1 MPRVL
6 LLQPRCEAYRASFYD
21 RLRENLA
28 RREIT
33 LQLVYGQSNRFEG
46 IRTASMPW
54 ATEIRNR
61 YFYCGRRFLLWQPAF
76 KYLRHADLVVIH
88 QNSANLANYP
98 ILLLRR
104 WGCLRVG
111 LWGHGRCFQ
120 AGERRPIR
128 EGFKRW
134 YSRGVDHWFGYTSL
148 SREVV
153 LRMGVPTTRITVVNN
168 AIDTA
173 QLIRQYDDQP
183 AGGAESARL
192 QLGIPRDG
200 LVALYC
206 GRLYGDKRL
215 DVLIEAAAVVRNQCP
230 QFHLVVVGE
239 GQSEPFVRE
248 RAAANA
254 QWLHFVGPKYGL
266 ERIPYFSMAACQ
278 LMPGAV
284 GLGIV
289 DSFAMLT
296 PLITADLP
304 YHGPEI
310 AYLENGANGLIAPN
324 STQAFAGAVVRYL
337 HDAGLRSR
345 LRQGCE
351 RARRLYTVEN
361 MAARFSDGI
370 LRALGREQAQ

>member
-1 MPRVL
+1 VSRVL
-6 LLQPRCEAYRASFYD
+6 LVQPRCEAYRASFYD
-21 RLRENLA
+21 RLRDNLA
-28 RREIT
+28 HRDIS
-33 LQLVYGQSNRFEG
+33 LQLVYGQSNRLEG
-46 IRTASMPW
+46 VRTASLPW
-54 ATEIRNR
+54 ATEVRNR
-61 YFYCGRRFLLWQPAF
+61 YFYRGRRFLLWQPVF
-76 KYLRHADLVVIH
+76 KYLRNADLVVIH
-88 QNSANLANYP
+88 QNSANLVNYP
-98 ILLLRR
+98 ILLLRQL
-104 WGCLRVG
+104 GCLRVG

-120 AGERRPIR
+120 AGNRRPIR
-128 EGFKRW
+128 EGFKGW

-153 LRMGVPTTRITVVNN
+153 LRFGVPAGRITVVNN

-173 QLIRQYDDQP
+173 QLIRHYDSQSP
-183 AGGAESARL
+183 GGAESARL
-192 QLGIPRDG
+192 QLGIPRDA

-206 GRLYGDKRL
+206 GRLYRDKRL
-215 DVLIEAAAVVRNQCP
+215 DVLIEAATVVRNQCP
-230 QFHLVVVGE
+230 QFHLVVIGE

-248 RAAANA
+248 RAAANS
-254 QWLHFVGPKYGL
+254 QWLHFVGPRYGL

-296 PLITADLP
+296 PLITTDLP

-324 STQAFAGAVVRYL
+324 STQSYAAAVMRYL

-345 LRQGCE
+345 LRRGCE
-351 RARRLYTVEN
+351 SARRLYTIEN
-361 MAARFSDGI
+361 MASRFSDGI
-370 LRALGREQAQ
+370 VRALGREQAQ